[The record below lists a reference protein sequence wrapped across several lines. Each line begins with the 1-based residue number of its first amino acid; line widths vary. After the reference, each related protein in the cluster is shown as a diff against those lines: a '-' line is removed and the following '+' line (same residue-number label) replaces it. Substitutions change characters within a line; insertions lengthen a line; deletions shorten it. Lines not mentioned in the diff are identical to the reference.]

1 MFFFRKIFKFI
12 LWLIKQTKRIKIK
25 NQCILC
31 GCINECTCSKRSD
44 SEDSISIKSGNKS
57 VL

>member
-12 LWLIKQTKRIKIK
+12 LWLIEKTKSIKIK

-31 GCINECTCSKRSD
+31 GCVNECTCSKGS
-44 SEDSISIKSGNKS
+44 SEDNISIKSGDKN

>member
-12 LWLIKQTKRIKIK
+12 LWLIERTKRVKIK
-25 NQCILC
+25 SQCVLC
-31 GCINECTCSKRSD
+31 GCVNECTCSKGSC
-44 SEDSISIKSGNKS
+44 EDSISIKSNDKS

>member
-12 LWLIKQTKRIKIK
+12 LWLIERTKRIKIN

-31 GCINECTCSKRSD
+31 GCVTECNCSRSS
-44 SEDSISIKSGNKS
+44 SEDSISIKSGDKS